1 MPGAEVWKLQR
12 VRETGGSRDTM
23 PIRVKIVEAEALM
36 TPGHD
41 DERVTRIT
49 PP

>member
-1 MPGAEVWKLQR
+1 MPGAEVWKFQK
-12 VRETGGSRDTM
+12 VREAGGNPDTM

-49 PP
+49 QP